1 MTRRIKMGNL
11 LTRLWELQLIN
22 YHITA
27 ATVEYLISVAKAQRQ
42 LLK

>member
-1 MTRRIKMGNL
+1 MSNL
-11 LTRLWELQLIN
+11 LTHIWELQLIN

-42 LLK
+42 LFK